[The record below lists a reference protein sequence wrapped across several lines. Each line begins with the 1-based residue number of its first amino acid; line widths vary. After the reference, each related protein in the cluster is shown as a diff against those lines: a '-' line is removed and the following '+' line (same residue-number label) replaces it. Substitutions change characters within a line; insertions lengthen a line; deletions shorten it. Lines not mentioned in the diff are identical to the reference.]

1 MGGFVNNLANLA
13 NMFGDGRPNIRFGRQ
28 PMRRVRAPYRPG
40 RSSSRPATKRAKS
53 TKAKKIFNKTGTQTK
68 VKQVK
73 SGKKSK
79 PVSLKKRVQRLE
91 KFQKVTP
98 HALFT
103 WKRDLG
109 VQLLVDPGKAGY
121 KYTHMWDP
129 VTIEQCIDGVRY
141 APISAPNTNT
151 TVDLSSVTAN
161 QKLPIKVWSK
171 FFYKN
176 NHNMPL
182 DMIAYVIEFKG
193 TLTSIDAG
201 APTIVNELAADL
213 ARGGLTNAAAGDALE
228 DNPQFYPSD
237 SQRWSSEVRVIKTY
251 KVRLEAG
258 DEFTLSS
265 SKTLIYNQERYDT
278 EGATSKYINAFTRGV
293 LTRITGV
300 VAHDA
305 DPTTSVGW
313 GDGGVDYIR
322 RQKFVVYGVDN
333 GIKSDQLEAVTLAA
347 LTTPV
352 IAGVDTTI
360 EEEKAAP

>member
-1 MGGFVNNLANLA
+1 
-13 NMFGDGRPNIRFGRQ
+13 
-28 PMRRVRAPYRPG
+28 
-40 RSSSRPATKRAKS
+40 
-53 TKAKKIFNKTGTQTK
+53 
-68 VKQVK
+68 
-73 SGKKSK
+73 
-79 PVSLKKRVQRLE
+79 
-91 KFQKVTP
+91 
-98 HALFT
+98 
-103 WKRDLG
+103 
-109 VQLLVDPGKAGY
+109 
-121 KYTHMWDP
+121 
-129 VTIEQCIDGVRY
+129 
-141 APISAPNTNT
+141 
-151 TVDLSSVTAN
+151 
-161 QKLPIKVWSK
+161 
-171 FFYKN
+171 
-176 NHNMPL
+176 MPL